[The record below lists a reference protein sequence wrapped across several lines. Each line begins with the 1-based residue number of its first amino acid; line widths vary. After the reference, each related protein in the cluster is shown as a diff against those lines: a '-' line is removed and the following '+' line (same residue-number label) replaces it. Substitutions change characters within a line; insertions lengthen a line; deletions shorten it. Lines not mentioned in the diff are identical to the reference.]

1 MSFRNAKR
9 TLVSIFACLT
19 VGSTS
24 VQSASAQAK
33 ANPQEWSYE
42 GREGPAHWGDLAADY
57 ATCRLGLR
65 QSPIDIRDARQESLQ
80 PIKFDYRS
88 SPLKIINNGHTIQV
102 DYARG
107 SMMSAGG
114 KRYEL
119 RQFHFHHP
127 SEEEI
132 NGKPYDMVIHVVHQD
147 GEGHLAVV
155 AVLLTE
161 GKANTAIQ
169 KLWDHVPR
177 VEGKEESPAGIEIN
191 AADLLP
197 ETLGYYAFEGSLTT
211 PPCSESVAWYVLKM
225 PMEVSSREVAVF
237 GKLYPHNARPVQPRN
252 GRAILE
258 SK

>member
-9 TLVSIFACLT
+9 ALLSIFACLT
-19 VGSTS
+19 VGGTS
-24 VQSASAQAK
+24 IQSATAQAK
-33 ANPQEWSYE
+33 ASAHEWSYV
-42 GREGPAHWGDLAADY
+42 GAEGPAHWGDLTADY
-57 ATCRLGLR
+57 ATCKLGRR
-65 QSPIDIRDARQESLQ
+65 QSPIDIRDARQESLP
-80 PIKFDYRS
+80 PIKFDYRP

-132 NGKPYDMVIHVVHQD
+132 NGKPYDMVIHLVHDD

-155 AVLLTE
+155 AVLLKQ
-161 GKANTAIQ
+161 GKANAAIR
-169 KLWDHVPR
+169 KLWDHLPG
-177 VEGKEESPAGIEIN
+177 VEGKGESPAGIEVN

-211 PPCSESVAWYVLKM
+211 PPCSESVAWYVLKT
-225 PMEVSSREVAVF
+225 PVDVSSAEVAVF
-237 GKLYPHNARPVQPRN
+237 AKLYPHNARPVQPRN